1 MANMFALIPVIA
13 TTGDG
18 RFMVPGQVHFCTE
31 TS

>member
-13 TTGDG
+13 TLVTG
-18 RFMVPGQVHFCTE
+18 VLWCLGQVHFCTE